1 MSFWYWQGNETCSCT
16 QATLDAAALVTGPCL
31 MALAH
36 LARRGD
42 LVRSQIADAN
52 GILVVINCMRIVQHP
67 TVLVQACRTLS
78 TLSLL
83 PQNRQQIANSKG
95 ISILV
100 RLLASSQLSPIPGDC
115 CLSAEFNGL
124 RVNESIQESALAAFT
139 NLTNSSEPNRQLVAE
154 LGGIEHIVSCVLF
167 ARHGGPVRNA
177 AQAIANISYGSYFSV
192 ARCMMARAD
201 VAICSAISAT
211 DFLDEDRLLEAAYR
225 ALANMALDEAAQ
237 TGLASGDAMV
247 WCVRGLQ
254 KCGYVHVLRAAACA
268 TAAIAYKSRANKAQ
282 FAQLGALAACVRVV
296 SEFGC
301 GSLAHTQHYL
311 SAVHATSLAACTLL
325 SFSPNHLVFEDCYG
339 IEMYTTLCET
349 TEHLEILS
357 VGAMV
362 LASVAPTASG
372 RWEAQAEGRTLHFEK
387 TAGLSA
393 LVRCAKWVFFGSS
406 SPHWLQ
412 QAIFALQMSPI
423 ELDEA
428 HAAHRCTPGKLN
440 SHNLE
445 LFPQEYLFE
454 EVLALTTLDHIVTN
468 SPDLR
473 DLVFRLY

>member
-1 MSFWYWQGNETCSCT
+1 M
-16 QATLDAAALVTGPCL
+16 P
-31 MALAH
+31 
-36 LARRGD
+36 
-42 LVRSQIADAN
+42 
-52 GILVVINCMRIVQHP
+52 
-67 TVLVQACRTLS
+67 
-78 TLSLL
+78 SLYS
-83 PQNRQQIANSKG
+83 R
-95 ISILV
+95 
-100 RLLASSQLSPIPGDC
+100 
-115 CLSAEFNGL
+115 
-124 RVNESIQESALAAFT
+124 
-139 NLTNSSEPNRQLVAE
+139 NSSEPNRQLVAE

-177 AQAIANISYGSYFSV
+177 AQAIANVAYGSHFSV
-192 ARCMMARAD
+192 ARCIMARAD
-201 VAICSAISAT
+201 VAICSAIGAT

-237 TGLASGDAMV
+237 TGLASGDAMT

-254 KCGYVHVLRAAACA
+254 KCGYVHVLRAAAHA

-301 GSLAHTQHYL
+301 GSLAHTRHYL

-349 TEHLEILS
+349 TEHLEILN

-362 LASVAPTASG
+362 LASVAPSASG

-387 TAGLSA
+387 TAGLQA
-393 LVRCAKWVFFGSS
+393 LVRCEKWVFSNSS
-406 SPHWLQ
+406 SPHWLH
-412 QAIFALQMSPI
+412 QAISALQMSPI
-423 ELDEA
+423 QLDEVQA
-428 HAAHRCTPGKLN
+428 THQSSSGKL
-440 SHNLE
+440 SAHDLE

-473 DLVFRLY
+473 NLAFRLY